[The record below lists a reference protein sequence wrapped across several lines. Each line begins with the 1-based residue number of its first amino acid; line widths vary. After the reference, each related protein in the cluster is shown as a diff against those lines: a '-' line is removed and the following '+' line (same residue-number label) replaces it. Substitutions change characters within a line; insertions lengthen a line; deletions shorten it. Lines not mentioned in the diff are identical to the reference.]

1 MSAPWYAE
9 SHVVQVSAAEHTSQ
23 LASLQVAAAPPNKV
37 RSIAKRANKLWFKL
51 RRRLVLSGV
60 VFFVLIFPP
69 GTTNGVKTFAGN
81 VASPPMAP
89 LPTSV
94 VGQRDASNPLF
105 LKTVLPLRSDN
116 CAAGVSAGLGHV
128 LCGQLLAYFGK
139 GLAALNGGALKPCI
153 VLGYLLER
161 KVVEII
167 KW

>member
-51 RRRLVLSGV
+51 RRRLVLPGV

-89 LPTSV
+89 LSTSV
-94 VGQRDASNPLF
+94 VGLRSRCTSNPRGNPILF
-105 LKTVLPLRSDN
+105 KTVLPRLRSDN

-128 LCGQLLAYFGK
+128 LCGQLLAYFVK
-139 GLAALNGGALKPCI
+139 GLAAPNGEAL
-153 VLGYLLER
+153 
-161 KVVEII
+161 
-167 KW
+167 